1 MSDSSFAPADY
12 NPTGMPQYD
21 GNPLIECLPKIL
33 SDVDV
38 VRRIGSAPPRP
49 DNVERALDPKLRG
62 HGINRL
68 KDVVVPFEIHLRL
81 EDLFSQLIRSDTP
94 GAIHC
99 MRHPLGIA
107 CPLLRRSRGTGL
119 CPPLK
124 R

>member
-81 EDLFSQLIRSDTP
+81 EDLFSQLIRYGYT
-94 GAIHC
+94 G
-99 MRHPLGIA
+99 RNPLHASSVREI
-107 CPLLRRSRGTGL
+107 
-119 CPPLK
+119 LK
-124 R
+124 KTS